1 MLDVFFIYLD
11 NSLDSAKL
19 REVPLDVLEVSLTG
33 PQRAAT
39 GLGSSSSNGIRIAKA
54 KGIGVSSIGV
64 SSIGVSSIHTVLG
77 LLSADLRGEVLG
89 VANLIDTGTINY
101 IDFTIE

>member
-19 REVPLDVLEVSLTG
+19 REVPLDVLEVGLTG

-64 SSIGVSSIHTVLG
+64 SSIHTVLG
-77 LLSADLRGEVLG
+77 LLSADLRGEVLR

-101 IDFTIE
+101 IEFTIE